1 MSQIFTALAVS
12 TGCLSYGICMAYTS
26 SAIPSM
32 MSKESS
38 LSITYAQAS
47 WMSMSFVASKYNIYM
62 RKYIHKSNPKV
73 SVELPLD
80 KTPQVVRG
88 REGFFWDIV
97 NTGIKANT
105 LSDLEKLRENILF
118 FVR

>member
-1 MSQIFTALAVS
+1 
-12 TGCLSYGICMAYTS
+12 
-26 SAIPSM
+26 
-32 MSKESS
+32 
-38 LSITYAQAS
+38 
-47 WMSMSFVASKYNIYM
+47 M

-88 REGFFWDIV
+88 REGGFLGYCQHRDQGQYV
-97 NTGIKANT
+97 A
-105 LSDLEKLRENILF
+105 DLEKLKENILF

>member
-1 MSQIFTALAVS
+1 
-12 TGCLSYGICMAYTS
+12 
-26 SAIPSM
+26 
-32 MSKESS
+32 
-38 LSITYAQAS
+38 
-47 WMSMSFVASKYNIYM
+47 M

-88 REGFFWDIV
+88 REGVFLGYCQHRDQGQYV
-97 NTGIKANT
+97 A
-105 LSDLEKLRENILF
+105 DLEKLRENFLF